1 LAIRQQEVV
10 NYKRSKKMSK
20 IFCIMG
26 KSGSGKDTIFKAL
39 INDKSLNLKPVTLY
53 TTRPKRQ
60 GETDGVEYFFIDEK
74 QLAQLQSQG
83 KIIELRQYN
92 TVHGIWYYCT
102 AYDGQ
107 FNLSNNYLLICTL
120 EAYNNINKYFG
131 KDVVVPIY
139 IYVDDGNR
147 LRRAL
152 GREMAQQTP
161 QYEEMCRRFLA
172 DSEDFS
178 KQKLKEAAITQYINN
193 DNKDDCVDK
202 TRQLIINQI

>member
-1 LAIRQQEVV
+1 MGR
-10 NYKRSKKMSK
+10 

-26 KSGSGKDTIFKAL
+26 KSGSGKDSIFKAL

-60 GETDGVEYFFIDEK
+60 GETDGVEYYFIDEK
-74 QLAQLQSQG
+74 QLEQLQNQG

-107 FNLSNNYLLICTL
+107 LNSSDNYLLICTL
-120 EAYNNINKYFG
+120 EAYNSINKYFG
-131 KDVVVPIY
+131 ADFVVPIY
-139 IYVDDGNR
+139 INVDDGKR
-147 LRRAL
+147 LQRAL
-152 GREMAQQTP
+152 GRELSQQTP
-161 QYEEMCRRFLA
+161 QYEEMCRRFLS

-178 KQKLKEAAITQYINN
+178 KQKLKESGIMQYFNN
-193 DNKDDCVDK
+193 DNLSDCVAK
-202 TRQLIINQI
+202 TRKLIINQK